1 MKTVYFFTVEHEEK
15 TGVAFVLKPLFGS
28 SEILI
33 VVGRHV
39 FSVVIRDYLIGTS
52 NVSVRWHSKSA
63 DGIGEYGEVSYIDD
77 SEFADEV
84 VDNIF
89 RHTIVSVCASEGYC
103 VDDEIICE
111 PLRC

>member
-1 MKTVYFFTVEHEEK
+1 MKTVYFFTVDNGEK
-15 TGVAFVLKPLFGS
+15 PGVAFVLKPLLGH
-28 SEILI
+28 SEFLI
-33 VVGRHV
+33 TVGCHV
-39 FSVVIRDYLIGTS
+39 FTAVIRDYLIGRDF
-52 NVSVRWHSKSA
+52 VKVRWQSRSA
-63 DGIGEYGEVSYIDD
+63 DGIGENGDAIYKDD

-111 PLRC
+111 LLRC

>member
-1 MKTVYFFTVEHEEK
+1 MKTVYFFTVDNEEK
-15 TGVAFVLKPLFGS
+15 PGVAFVLKPLFGH

-33 VVGRHV
+33 TVGRHV
-39 FSVVIRDYLIGTS
+39 FSAVIRDYLIGRDF
-52 NVSVRWHSKSA
+52 VKVRWQSRSA
-63 DGIGEYGEVSYIDD
+63 DGIGENGDAVYKDD

-89 RHTIVSVCASEGYC
+89 RHTIMSVCASEGYG

-111 PLRC
+111 SLRC

>member
-1 MKTVYFFTVEHEEK
+1 MKTVYFFTVDHGEK
-15 TGVAFVLKPLFGS
+15 TGVAFVLKPLLGH

-33 VVGRHV
+33 AVGRHV
-39 FSVVIRDYLIGTS
+39 FTVVIRDYLIGREL
-52 NVSVRWHSKSA
+52 VSVRWYSKSA
-63 DGIGEYGEVSYIDD
+63 DGIGEYGEASYKDD

-89 RHTIVSVCASEGYC
+89 RHTIVSACASEGYG

-111 PLRC
+111 CLRC

>member
-15 TGVAFVLKPLFGS
+15 AGVAFVLKPLFGH

-33 VVGRHV
+33 TVGQHV
-39 FSVVIRDYLIGTS
+39 FTVVIRDYLIGKDS
-52 NVSVRWHSKSA
+52 VSVRWYSKGA
-63 DGIGEYGEVSYIDD
+63 DGIGDYGEVSYKDD

-89 RHTIVSVCASEGYC
+89 RHTIVSVCASEGYG
-103 VDDEIICE
+103 VDDGIICE
-111 PLRC
+111 CLRC